1 MKKEGAKGMKKPEE
15 IKKGLECC
23 RPRDK
28 RCECPYYG
36 EDWCSS
42 NKNDAALS
50 LIRQLEA
57 QVPKW
62 ISVEER
68 MADEETIAL
77 VFGRGE
83 VSKGTLIEYLPRV
96 HVAFTRNGE
105 WILYD
110 SGELVHAT
118 HWMPLPES
126 PEEEEK

>member
-1 MKKEGAKGMKKPEE
+1 MTDREKLVELLDIIIQPGQKTLGE
-15 IKKGLECC
+15 IA
-23 RPRDK
+23 DH
-28 RCECPYYG
+28 
-36 EDWCSS
+36 
-42 NKNDAALS
+42 
-50 LIRQLEA
+50 LIANGVTVREPQM
-57 QVPKW
+57 PKW
-62 ISVEER
+62 ISVEDR
-68 MADEETIAL
+68 MADEEKIAL

>member
-1 MKKEGAKGMKKPEE
+1 MKTPEE

-23 RPRDK
+23 LEDFCK
-28 RCECPYYG
+28 NCPYERLLNCTESVR
-36 EDWCSS
+36 ED
-42 NKNDAALS
+42 ALA

-57 QVPKW
+57 EVPQW

-68 MADEETIAL
+68 MADEEKIAL

-96 HVAFTRNGE
+96 HVAYTRKGE

-118 HWMPLPES
+118 HWMPLPE
-126 PEEEEK
+126 PPQEDER